1 MAKNLKLNIKN
12 TQLAQALNLGKVK
25 GKLSKSKT
33 EEDKAKEP
41 VKSETVE
48 PLVDK
53 EASQVAA
60 TEEEPRRVKA
70 RSKNSPPPKPE
81 ETLPPSESEKFSLGP
96 TLEESNQL
104 QQQEEE
110 RKMRIAKSRS
120 FLQED
125 VKEEATPIKEEAIA
139 KKEVLPKEEVKV
151 KEEIKTKEEVK
162 PKEDFKF
169 KEEKK
174 ASYEDIP
181 VSPLPTPH
189 TRPAPSAPY
198 KRNEPFTA
206 AANREDR
213 PYKKPFEK
221 KPYPSSSAPR
231 APYTPKKPSVPF
243 GEQRGQ
249 KDYVRESF
257 ESRPEESRVKLGPTG
272 KHVKDLIK
280 PRPAPTKPHSDQ
292 RPPRRTGP
300 SHEPRVPP
308 AEVPKTTDGPVRQHT
323 KKTESETTEE
333 VEVKKVAGKGKE
345 FLDLKPL
352 KKQSV
357 KGFDARDRQGLRSS
371 DDENWRKRRPSKAQ
385 KHQEEAQIIVR
396 PTSLKVRLPIS
407 IKDLALEMKLKAS
420 ELIAKLF
427 MQGVVVTLNDL
438 LDDETT
444 VQLLG
449 QEFGCDIQIDTK
461 EEERIRVTDKS
472 VQEEIKSTDEQL
484 LVTRA
489 PVVTFMGHVDHGK
502 TSLID
507 SIRKSNRVASEAGAI
522 TQHIGAF
529 RCKTKVGDIA
539 ILDTPGH
546 EAFSAMRARG
556 ANVTD
561 IVVLVVAGDEGMK
574 QQTIEAMNQAKEA
587 KVTIVVAINKCDK
600 PNFNAENVYQQLA
613 THQLL
618 PEAWGGETITVNCSA
633 TTGEGIDQLLE
644 MLALQAEVLELK
656 ANPSTR
662 ARGSVLESEL
672 HKGFGPVATI
682 LIQNGTLKL
691 GDAIVFDHLYGRI
704 KTMQDERGANIQ
716 EAGPST
722 PVSITG
728 LSGLPEA
735 GSEFIV
741 VKSEKEAKEI
751 AEARLE
757 GAKRL
762 QLQKKKVSLENLV
775 QQAAG
780 SQKKIANFILRADVQ
795 GSLEAL
801 KASLLNIRSNKIEV
815 NIIYAG
821 VGEISESDIELAAA
835 SQAILVGFHTQVE
848 SHADSMIKQ
857 KGVKVVLFDVIYH
870 AIEEVKKILV
880 DMLDKIAQERE
891 LGHAEV
897 LATFKASQLGVIAGC
912 IVQDGVIQRNQ
923 KVRLVRNKEVI
934 WKGGIASLKRVK
946 EDVKEV
952 KKGLECGILLQGFN
966 EAMPGDIIQCYEIY
980 YLTQD
985 L

>member
-25 GKLSKSKT
+25 GKISKSKP
-33 EEDKAKEP
+33 EDEKAEG
-41 VKSETVE
+41 STASE
-48 PLVDK
+48 PLENQVEK
-53 EASQVAA
+53 EVSQ
-60 TEEEPRRVKA
+60 TPSEEEPRRVKA
-70 RSKNSPPPKPE
+70 RSKNTPPPKPE
-81 ETLPPSESEKFSLGP
+81 ETSSQLESESFSLGP
-96 TLEESNQL
+96 TLEESNLL

-125 VKEEATPIKEEAIA
+125 VKEE
-139 KKEVLPKEEVKV
+139 PKEI
-151 KEEIKTKEEVK
+151 KEEIKSKEDVK
-162 PKEDFKF
+162 PLV
-169 KEEKK
+169 EE
-174 ASYEDIP
+174 IP
-181 VSPLPTPH
+181 ISPLPTPH
-189 TRPAPSAPY
+189 TKKSEPVIQPSL
-198 KRNEPFTA
+198 KEEKVF
-206 AANREDR
+206 
-213 PYKKPFEK
+213 KKPFEK
-221 KPYPSSSAPR
+221 KPYTPSVAPR

-243 GEQRGQ
+243 GEQRAQ
-249 KDYVRESF
+249 RDFVRESQATK
-257 ESRPEESRVKLGPTG
+257 PEEAKIKLGPTG

-280 PRPAPTKPHSDQ
+280 PKPITPRPQADQ
-292 RPPRRTGP
+292 RPPRRGAP
-300 SHEPRVPP
+300 GHEPRLPP
-308 AEVPKTTDGPVRQHT
+308 ADVPKSTDGPVRQHA
-323 KKTESETTEE
+323 KKTETDATEE
-333 VEVKKVAGKGKE
+333 TEPKKVGPKGKE

-357 KGFDARDRQGLRSS
+357 KGFDSRDRQGLRSS
-371 DDENWRKRRPSKAQ
+371 DDENWRKRRPSKMQ
-385 KHQEEAQIIVR
+385 RHQEEALVIR

-407 IKDLALEMKLKAS
+407 IKDLASEMKLKAS

-427 MQGVVVTLNDL
+427 MQGVIVTLNDL

-449 QEFGCDIQIDTK
+449 QEFGCEIQIDTK
-461 EEERIRVTDKS
+461 EEERIRVTDKT
-472 VQEEIKSTDEQL
+472 VQEEIKSSDENL

-529 RCKTKVGDIA
+529 RCKTKVGEIA

-561 IVVLVVAGDEGMK
+561 IVVLVIAGDEGMK

-600 PNFNAENVYQQLA
+600 PNFNQETVYQQLA
-613 THQLL
+613 QHELL

-656 ANPSTR
+656 ANPATR

-741 VKSEKEAKEI
+741 VKSEKEAKDI

-757 GAKRL
+757 GAKRM

-780 SQKKIANFILRADVQ
+780 SQKKVANFILRADVQ

-815 NIIYAG
+815 NIIYSG

-835 SQAILVGFHTQVE
+835 SQAIIVGFHTQVE
-848 SHADSMIKQ
+848 SHADNIIKQ

-870 AIEEVKKILV
+870 AIEEVKKLLV
-880 DMLDKIAQERE
+880 DMLDKIPQERE

-912 IVQDGVIQRNQ
+912 IVQDGSIFRNQ

-934 WKGGIASLKRVK
+934 WKGSIASLKRVK

-966 EAMPGDIIQCYEIY
+966 DAMQGDIIQCFEVYF
-980 YLTQD
+980 LTQD

>member
-12 TQLAQALNLGKVK
+12 TQLAQALNLENVK
-25 GKLSKSKT
+25 GKINKPKT
-33 EEDKAKEP
+33 VQEKNEDEKATQAQETLAEKEHSLP
-41 VKSETVE
+41 
-48 PLVDK
+48 
-53 EASQVAA
+53 
-60 TEEEPRRVKA
+60 TEEEPRKVKA
-70 RSKNSPPPKPE
+70 RTKGSQPQKSE
-81 ETLPPSESEKFSLGP
+81 EPLIDEPTETFSLAP
-96 TLEESNQL
+96 TKEEASL
-104 QQQEEE
+104 LLKQEME
-110 RKMRIAKSRS
+110 RKERIAKSRS
-120 FLQED
+120 FLSQEPSL
-125 VKEEATPIKEEAIA
+125 EESP
-139 KKEVLPKEEVKV
+139 VLQEPKAPQE
-151 KEEIKTKEEVK
+151 
-162 PKEDFKF
+162 P
-169 KEEKK
+169 
-174 ASYEDIP
+174 IP
-181 VSPLPTPH
+181 VSPLPKPFEKKTE
-189 TRPAPSAPY
+189 TAPSS
-198 KRNEPFTA
+198 FTK
-206 AANREDR
+206 EEKF
-213 PYKKPFEK
+213 YKKPFEK
-221 KPYPSSSAPR
+221 KPHLPPK
-231 APYTPKKPSVPF
+231 APYVPKRPAVPF
-243 GEQRGQ
+243 GEPKSGRDFI
-249 KDYVRESF
+249 KDF
-257 ESRPEESRVKLGPTG
+257 EAKSDEAKVKLGPTG

-280 PRPAPTKPHSDQ
+280 PRPPLPKPHGDS
-292 RPPRRTGP
+292 RPPRRGPP
-300 SHEPRVPP
+300 SHELKAPI
-308 AEVPKTTDGPVRQHT
+308 ELPKTTDAPVRQHV
-323 KKTESETTEE
+323 KKTDSEGTEE
-333 VEVKKVAGKGKE
+333 VEVKKPGTKAKE

-357 KGFDARDRQGLRSS
+357 KGFDSRDRQGLRSG
-371 DDENWRKRRPSKAQ
+371 DDENWRKRRPSKSVKQ
-385 KHQEEAQIIVR
+385 HEENVITR
-396 PTSLKVRLPIS
+396 PSSLKIRLPIS
-407 IKDLALEMKLKAS
+407 IKDLASEMKLKAS

-427 MQGVVVTLNDL
+427 MQGVIVTLNDL

-461 EEERIRVTDKS
+461 EEERIRITDKT
-472 VQEEIKSTDEQL
+472 VQDEIKASNDSDLTI
-484 LVTRA
+484 RA
-489 PVVTFMGHVDHGK
+489 PVVAFMGHVDHGK

-507 SIRKSNRVASEAGAI
+507 AIRKSNRVSQEAGAI

-529 RCKTKVGDIA
+529 RCKTRVGEIT

-574 QQTIEAMNQAKEA
+574 MQTIEALNQAKEA

-600 PNFNAENVYQQLA
+600 PGFNPENVYQQLA
-613 THQLL
+613 HNELL
-618 PEAWGGETITVNCSA
+618 PETWGGSTITINCSA
-633 TTGEGIDQLLE
+633 VTKEGIDQLLE
-644 MLALQAEVLELK
+644 MLALQAEVMELK
-656 ANPSTR
+656 ANPNTR

-704 KTMQDERGANIQ
+704 KTMQDERGHNLK

-722 PVSITG
+722 PVAITG

-741 VKSEKEAKEI
+741 VKSEKEAKDI

-757 GAKRL
+757 GAKRM
-762 QLQKKKVSLENLV
+762 QLQKKRISLENLV

-780 SQKKIANFILRADVQ
+780 SQKKIANIILRADVQ

-801 KASLLNIRSNKIEV
+801 KASLINIKSNKIEI
-815 NIIYAG
+815 NIIYSG

-835 SQAILVGFHTQVE
+835 SQAMIIGFHTQVE

-857 KGVKVVLFDVIYH
+857 KNIKVLLFDVIYH
-870 AIEEVKKILV
+870 AIEEVKKQLV

-912 IVQDGVIQRNQ
+912 IVQEGSIFRNQ

-934 WKGGIASLKRVK
+934 WKGSIASLKRVK

-952 KKGLECGILLQGFN
+952 KKGLECGILLAGFN
-966 EAMPGDIIQCYEIY
+966 DSMPGDIIQCYEIY
-980 YLTQD
+980 YLTQE